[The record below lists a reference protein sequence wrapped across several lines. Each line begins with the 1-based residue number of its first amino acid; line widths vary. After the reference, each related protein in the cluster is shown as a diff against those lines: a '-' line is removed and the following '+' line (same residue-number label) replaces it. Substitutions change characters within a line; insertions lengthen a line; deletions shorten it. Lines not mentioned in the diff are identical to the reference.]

1 MALTKIRQKNQV
13 TLPDT
18 VRTAAGLKVG
28 DLLDA
33 TVVRGGVFLRPKAVV
48 DKVELDRRLGEAL
61 ADVKAGRVSKPYKSA
76 RALVRDALGR
86 GRERSKNR
94 TVR

>member
-1 MALTKIRQKNQV
+1 MALTKIREKNQV

-33 TVVRGGVFLRPKAVV
+33 TVVRGGVLLRAKAII
-48 DKVELDRRLGEAL
+48 DKVELDRRLGEAE
-61 ADVKAGRVSKPYKSA
+61 ADYKAGRTIGPFKTASATMRALKQRA
-76 RALVRDALGR
+76 RAR
-86 GRERSKNR
+86 RS
-94 TVR
+94 